1 MHCCSFRLRV
11 TRNLIM
17 TRLGLWTWLSAFLP
31 IYYGTPTI
39 PDKIFGTKYRIPVI
53 LDRKRKVCYPF
64 LQDFWLLLSK
74 LNFLKRDWVPGFV
87 STQIWDFSNISLF
100 PRILSPKSY
109 ANSFGNV
116 YTRFAILDIKFG
128 FTCFTKILWS
138 SKILWPGLS
147 ENFLFALYI
156 SNDDSNFW
164 KKCSF
169 GSEKLVLS
177 KKFQ

>member
-100 PRILSPKSY
+100 PRILSPKSF
-109 ANSFGNV
+109 ANSFGNL

-128 FTCFTKILWS
+128 FTCFIKKYCEAPKYYDQDCLKISFL
-138 SKILWPGLS
+138 LS
-147 ENFLFALYI
+147 TFPMMIQI
-156 SNDDSNFW
+156 SGKSAH
-164 KKCSF
+164 
-169 GSEKLVLS
+169 LVLKS
-177 KKFQ
+177 